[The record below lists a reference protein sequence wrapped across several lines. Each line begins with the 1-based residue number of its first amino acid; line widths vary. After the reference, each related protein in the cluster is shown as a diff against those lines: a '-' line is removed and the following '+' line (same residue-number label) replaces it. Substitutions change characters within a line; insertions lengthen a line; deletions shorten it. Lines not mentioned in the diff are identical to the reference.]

1 MDIAMKFNDVFEI
14 LKTIDKA
21 VNDPTFIA
29 DSLKKS
35 QLFNFQN
42 NLDLN
47 SIMNNA
53 SYTKTESNNNQY
65 NETVPIEN
73 NKFPENNDNYNNY
86 ENNDYNKQKAAISKE
101 EGLLDS
107 ITQELTSARLQQ
119 AIILSEIVGKPKSK
133 TRKRR
138 RF

>member
-1 MDIAMKFNDVFEI
+1 MKFNDAFDI
-14 LKTIDKA
+14 LKTIEKA

-35 QLFNFQN
+35 QLFNFSN

-47 SIMNNA
+47 SNMNNNI
-53 SYTKTESNNNQY
+53 YVESESSNKQSNGN
-65 NETVPIEN
+65 VPIEN
-73 NKFPENNDNYNNY
+73 NKSSENNANYNDY
-86 ENNDYNKQKAAISKE
+86 ENNNYYNKQKAAFSKE